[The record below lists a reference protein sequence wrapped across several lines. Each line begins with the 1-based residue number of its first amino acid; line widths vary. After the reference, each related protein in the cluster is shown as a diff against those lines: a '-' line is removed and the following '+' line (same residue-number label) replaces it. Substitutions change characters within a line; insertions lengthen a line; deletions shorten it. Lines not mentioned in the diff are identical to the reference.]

1 MTVHIR
7 AVSPPETTETLIAE
21 MEKTEGVSHVVVMRE
36 AHQPSGDA
44 VQLDVERPAAN
55 HVLNQLRELKVHLH
69 ADITIHDV
77 DAAVKGTPPR
87 PSRLLARDLPPI
99 WDLVESRIRGD
110 AVYAPSFY
118 LLLVIAGLIASTG
131 ILTNS
136 QILIVGAMVVGP
148 EYSAIM
154 GVALGIDRHERS
166 LISTGLL
173 AMFWGFLMAI
183 VASFIF
189 GLCIKALG
197 QTPHAFE
204 SGSRPVSALINAPN
218 LFSVV
223 IAVLAGIVGVVS
235 LTEARA
241 GAIIG
246 VFISVT
252 TIPAAAD
259 AGLSASYG
267 LWHESRG
274 SLLQL
279 LVNVVVLIAVGA
291 AGLRLQRRFWRSRG
305 GQSRSLASPQGRAAG
320 QPAGS
325 CQASLAGSS
334 RSASLGPQVP

>member
-1 MTVHIR
+1 MTLHIR
-7 AVSPPETTETLIAE
+7 VVSPPETTEALIAE
-21 MEKTEGVSHVVVMRE
+21 IGNTEGVSHVVAVPG

-44 VQLDVERPAAN
+44 VQFDVERPAAN
-55 HVLNQLRELKVHLH
+55 QVLDQLRSLKVHRH
-69 ADITIHDV
+69 SAIVIDDV
-77 DAAVKGTPPR
+77 DAAIKGTPPQR
-87 PSRLLARDLPPI
+87 SRLVARDLPPI
-99 WDLVESRIRGD
+99 WDVVEARIRAD

-131 ILTNS
+131 ILSNS

-173 AMFWGFLMAI
+173 AMLWGFLAAI
-183 VASFIF
+183 VTSYVF

-197 QTPHAFE
+197 KTPHLFE
-204 SGSRPVSALINAPN
+204 LGVRPVSGLINTPN
-218 LFSVV
+218 LFSVI
-223 IAVLAGIVGVVS
+223 IAVLAGIVGIVS

-259 AGLSASYG
+259 TGLSAAYM
-267 LWHESRG
+267 LWHESGG

-279 LVNVVVLIAVGA
+279 LVNVVLLIGVGA
-291 AGLRLQRRFWRSRG
+291 AGLRLQRRFWRRHG
-305 GQSRSLASPQGRAAG
+305 GQQYRS
-320 QPAGS
+320 
-325 CQASLAGSS
+325 
-334 RSASLGPQVP
+334 